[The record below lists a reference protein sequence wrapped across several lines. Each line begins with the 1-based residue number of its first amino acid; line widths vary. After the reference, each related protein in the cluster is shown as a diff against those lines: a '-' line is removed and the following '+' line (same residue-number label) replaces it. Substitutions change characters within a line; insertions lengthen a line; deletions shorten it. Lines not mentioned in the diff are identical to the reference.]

1 MIQKVQQYTTL
12 DSFASR
18 PRKKTGYVSYRY
30 HQIRESERKEA
41 IRSVIGATVG
51 AAIPLLMFAKK
62 QNINPF
68 KLKYG
73 IKELIGVSSGAIVGG
88 TLAGMLGEN
97 KQDNIQKAKEGV
109 FQFMNASIP
118 PLLVAGLIKL
128 TEKTKA
134 LNNMAGR
141 VGAILTGLAA
151 GMFAAV
157 KLSNFVCDPKDKEP
171 DRKLTMLDS
180 LANIDDA
187 LGVLALTNNPLVNKL
202 PISQALPF
210 IYVLCGY
217 RAGSSN

>member
-1 MIQKVQQYTTL
+1 MIQKVQQYKTL
-12 DSFASR
+12 DSFTSN

-41 IRSVIGATVG
+41 IRSGIGAVIGT
-51 AAIPLLMFAKK
+51 AIPLLIFAKK
-62 QNINPF
+62 QKVNPF

-73 IKELIGVSSGAIVGG
+73 LKELIGVSTGAIMGG
-88 TLAGMLGEN
+88 TFAGMLGEN

-118 PLLVAGLIKL
+118 PLFVAGLMKL
-128 TEKTKA
+128 TEKTKI
-134 LNNMAGR
+134 LNNTAGR
-141 VGAILTGLAA
+141 VGSILTGLAA

-157 KLSNFVCDPKDKEP
+157 KLSNIVCDPKDKEP

-180 LANIDDA
+180 LANVDDA
-187 LGVLALTNNPLVNKL
+187 LGILALTNNPAINKL
-202 PISQALPF
+202 PISQTLPF
-210 IYVLCGY
+210 IYALCGY